1 MAASA
6 LKWEGRLSPC
16 PLQGTEK
23 VSSQRGRKNA
33 RGSRR
38 EEGCKMSSG
47 WEGHDCGTQTCG
59 NGGHLCEVKP
69 SKPQRGWGGAL
80 RPLAKQLLATDGC

>member
-1 MAASA
+1 
-6 LKWEGRLSPC
+6 
-16 PLQGTEK
+16 
-23 VSSQRGRKNA
+23 
-33 RGSRR
+33 
-38 EEGCKMSSG
+38 MSSG

-80 RPLAKQLLATDGC
+80 RPLAKQLLATVGC